1 VNLNYLSLEVVPTNN
16 LKTMLVVDTSMYPF
30 SGGVENLLLE
40 VLPPSGTKWV
50 THRVIPFFTYTLN
63 SSNLK
68 INQVND
74 VSNLADL
81 PDGIYELKISHKP
94 NFTTQVHFFHFR
106 YSTLLSDYKEQV
118 CKLYSEQCSFNKSE
132 FEDKKKQLMEI
143 RFQMDAAKYEVEECH
158 DKKKGLE
165 LYENAKQLLSRY
177 KDSCGC

>member
-1 VNLNYLSLEVVPTNN
+1 
-16 LKTMLVVDTSMYPF
+16 MLVVDTSAYV
-30 SGGVENLLLE
+30 SISSVDNLLLE
-40 VLPPSGTKWV
+40 VLPPSGIKWV
-50 THRVIPFFTYTLN
+50 TYRVAPHFLFTLN

-74 VSNLADL
+74 TSNLADL

-94 NFTTQVHFFHFR
+94 NFSTHRHFLHFR
-106 YSTLLSDYKEQV
+106 YSKLFSDYKQQI

-143 RFQMDAAKYEVEECH
+143 KFLMDAAKYQVEECH
-158 DKKKGLE
+158 EKKKGLE
-165 LYENAKQLLSRY
+165 LYEDAKQLLSRY